1 VGENLSPYLELY
13 NKVNI
18 MNIPLYYENIS
29 FEERIVKKT
38 YLQFIV
44 SVNDK
49 KSEKSRVVFET
60 TMPFLLFAPLLI
72 ILGIISI
79 PVFISAFIIE
89 QIVTIFSFLKR
100 DKSEMSY
107 EETKQYFKEGHGY
120 FNNLSDEDK
129 KKLMQK
135 IENTPLGL

>member
-1 VGENLSPYLELY
+1 
-13 NKVNI
+13 

-49 KSEKSRVVFET
+49 KSEESKVVFET

-72 ILGIISI
+72 VLGTILV
-79 PVFISAFIIE
+79 PVFISMFIIG
-89 QIVTIFSFLKR
+89 QISSIFSFLKR
-100 DKSEMSY
+100 DNSEMSY
-107 EETKQYFKEGHGY
+107 EETKQYFEAGHGY
-120 FNNLSDEDK
+120 FNNLAHENK
-129 KKLMQK
+129 KKIMQK